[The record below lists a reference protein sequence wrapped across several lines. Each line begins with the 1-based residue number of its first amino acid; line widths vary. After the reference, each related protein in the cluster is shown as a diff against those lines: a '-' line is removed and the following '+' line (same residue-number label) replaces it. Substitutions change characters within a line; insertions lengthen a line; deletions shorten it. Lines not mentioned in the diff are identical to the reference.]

1 MLYLF
6 LSDESVLE
14 LPNTSIAKVEG
25 DDLVCFNEQGREIA
39 RYDKLKVQAYGK
51 SPSLKEF
58 LQEQEQ
64 EGKTGKASDI

>member
-6 LSDESVLE
+6 LSDGSILE
-14 LPNTSIAKVEG
+14 LPNPSVAKLEG
-25 DDLVCFNEQGREIA
+25 DDLVCLNEQGREIA

-58 LQEQEQ
+58 LQETEV
-64 EGKTGKASDI
+64 ASTRNSDN